1 MRSFICYTLFLFLL
15 AGCESLQT
23 PDENSIDFNEK
34 DQVRFLKYSDKRNK
48 NFLDEIQGFQDQH
61 ESFIANFSI
70 RIDTVSPKKD
80 NFNADGR
87 IWFLKETGQ
96 VKIQLM
102 DNFFGFI
109 FSEVVANS
117 EQIIVKTSQDK
128 QVHSQRMGDLV
139 VYDPGRKKPITIP
152 FPVIYYYITGEFSKE
167 FQNNPSYVSSE
178 TRRVQVK
185 KQDDLFEYFFDSEG
199 LSALEWTSSKK
210 EVKAVAK
217 PVGKRSIPTEALLTK
232 ILESDKEVE
241 NEKVQVIIQT
251 KLRSIQKKN
260 PSASVF
266 IL

>member
-1 MRSFICYTLFLFLL
+1 MKKILYSSLLLAFLL
-15 AGCESLQT
+15 GCETLQT
-23 PDENSIDFNEK
+23 PDEQAIDFVEK
-34 DQVRFLKYSDKRNK
+34 GQVRFLKFSDKRNK
-48 NFLDEIQGFQDQH
+48 KFLDEIQGFQNQH

-70 RIDTVSPKKD
+70 RIDTISPKKD
-80 NFNADGR
+80 NFNADGK

-102 DNFFGFI
+102 DSFFGLV

-117 EQIIVKTSQDK
+117 EQIIVKTSQD
-128 QVHSQRMGDLV
+128 QQIHSQRMGDLV

-152 FPVIYYYITGEFSKE
+152 FPVIYYYITGEFNKE
-167 FQNNPSYVSSE
+167 FQGNPSFVSSE

-185 KQDDLFEYFFDSEG
+185 KQDDLFDYFFDVDG
-199 LSALEWTSSKK
+199 LSALEWSSTKK
-210 EVKAVAK
+210 SVKAVSK

-232 ILESDKEVE
+232 ILESEVDPA

-260 PSASVF
+260 PAASVF
-266 IL
+266 VL